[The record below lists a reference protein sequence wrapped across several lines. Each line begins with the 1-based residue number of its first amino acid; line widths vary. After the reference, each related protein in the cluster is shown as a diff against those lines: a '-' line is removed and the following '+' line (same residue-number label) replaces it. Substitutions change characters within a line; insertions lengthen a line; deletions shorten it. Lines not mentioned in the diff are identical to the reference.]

1 MMPTTTITA
10 DGAAKTCADCR
21 QVLGLECFR
30 RRSRNSKYYATYCTR
45 CHNSRSKKTTAQ
57 NTECMR
63 KYRERHPARYA
74 RYKLRNRV
82 AQYGLSFDA
91 YTAMLTACG
100 NRCQI
105 CGAPGENEKCGR
117 LHIDHC
123 HRSGQA
129 RGLLCMLCN
138 IALGAVDDDIARLR
152 AAILYLTPKESPRA

>member
-1 MMPTTTITA
+1 MPATTITA
-10 DGAAKTCADCR
+10 DGTAKTCAACR
-21 QVLGLECFR
+21 QALGLEYFHR
-30 RRSRNSKYYATYCTR
+30 RGRNSKYYAAYCAHCDNAR
-45 CHNSRSKKTTAQ
+45 LKKTTAQ

-82 AQYGLSFDA
+82 AQYGLTLSA
-91 YTAMLTACG
+91 YEALIAACG

-105 CGAPGENEKCGR
+105 CGAPGEDEKCGR

-123 HRSGQA
+123 HRSGQV

-138 IALGAVDDDIARLR
+138 IALGAVDDDITKLT
-152 AAILYLTPKESPRA
+152 AAILYLTPKESPHA